1 MSMANWADIR
11 TPIVP
16 FGDLNAMSQL
26 QRNLSI
32 PDDVQVVLSVLSGV
46 SEIGAKLVSLTP
58 AGALRVAE
66 TGAGFTHMEVHEGSV
81 ENNTVTIN
89 FTNLISSLIINI
101 DAFQCTVAHSADGNI
116 FDTPFTVLA
125 GEKPSMDLVTRAVQ
139 IVNTS
144 SVTATGYRVWGL
156 YFT

>member
-1 MSMANWADIR
+1 MSMNDWASVRAPVI
-11 TPIVP
+11 P
-16 FGDLNAMSQL
+16 FSDLQALSQL
-26 QRNLSI
+26 TRNLSI
-32 PDDVQVVLSVLSGV
+32 PSDIQPTLAILSGL

-81 ENNTVTIN
+81 MNNTVTIN
-89 FTNLISSLIINI
+89 FTNLVSSVIINI
-101 DAFQCTVAHSADGNI
+101 DAFQCTVAHSLDGST

-125 GEKPSMDLVTRAVQ
+125 AEKPSMDLLTRAVQ

-144 SVTATGYRVWGL
+144 GTTATGFRVWGL